1 MIMIRSW
8 STRGSRV
15 FQLNCQTNPYVYHC
29 LSCFHLRF
37 KWCQCFYWGS
47 GPVFLQV
54 SSGPPM
60 STICWAPPGKDLEL
74 CALGSC
80 GSKVAPGHSPKKN
93 TAGSTDW
100 QYGWMFLTSNTIK
113 YLGSRDFGWFWH
125 CSIPKHPIFAI
136 AIPTCAAVRLD
147 HRRFPESGVP
157 PNHQF

>member
-1 MIMIRSW
+1 MIMI
-8 STRGSRV
+8 
-15 FQLNCQTNPYVYHC
+15 NPRISGFPAKLSDKPIC
-29 LSCFHLRF
+29 LSLFIMFSSQIQMMSMFLLRF
-37 KWCQCFYWGS
+37 WPSISASFIGTSDVNDLLSTAWEGPGALCFGLLR
-47 GPVFLQV
+47 LQ
-54 SSGPPM
+54 GG
-60 STICWAPPGKDLEL
+60 AG
-74 CALGSC
+74 ALT
-80 GSKVAPGHSPKKN
+80 KTY

-113 YLGSRDFGWFWH
+113 YLGSRDFLWFWH